1 MIRRPP
7 RSTLFPYTTLF
18 RSLWL
23 VEDDDSYEKA
33 ALPILKEAGCRFEEL
48 SGAETAKRYP
58 QINCARVRWAIF
70 ERDGGYLTARRACA
84 AVLEGLLAAG
94 GTYRQ
99 VAVLP
104 PAPGEALRCSDGSTL
119 AGDAYVF
126 ACGPWLG
133 KLFPGAI
140 GDRVRATR
148 PEGFCVGTPPGDARF
163 TEEALPVWADHA
175 NHFM

>member
-23 VEDDDSYEKA
+23 VEEDESYEKA

-48 SGAETAKRYP
+48 TGAETAKRYP

-94 GTYRQ
+94 GAYRQ
-99 VAVLP
+99 VAVQP
-104 PAPGEALRCSDGSTL
+104 PAPGGVVRCSDGSEL
-119 AGDAYVF
+119 EGDAYVF

-133 KLFPGAI
+133 KLFPDVI

-148 PEGFCVGTPPGDARF
+148 QEVFFFGTPPG
-163 TEEALPVWADHA
+163 
-175 NHFM
+175 